1 MFWSFKNFTS
11 KVYRKGMKKRLILLL
26 IVLSLTFSGLS
37 SVFADYPD
45 APSDLLTL
53 KEKLNKSLV
62 VVKWTGN
69 KKGVAFAGNY
79 NLTKEEKNLGI
90 NSLLVTN
97 FSNISEDLSATRSCF
112 ARTRS
117 KDVALE
123 YLGKSY
129 QGTCQMYNSDQADL
143 ATIKSSLNLEPLNLY
158 DSYIP
163 SPGQWVVVAY
173 YAEGFGINLATS
185 RVRLINST
193 NYVLG
198 IDRLDVNL
206 TNGGIVFN
214 SLGNFVGVVTSFGL
228 GSAPSNYLKVHG
240 APLQCQTE
248 LRSAYTITNCPI
260 TQDKVWSQVNPGQVS
275 QPSATPTTT
284 PIPVRDV
291 SAEIIDARNAALD
304 SLNAAKEAMETYD
317 AAVEDCLAV
326 SEEFLLDIQELY
338 DSTSLSTYCETL
350 ATKAKLLT
358 SKIFALN
365 PSQAKTIDAAN
376 KMTDQANLFVE
387 DADNLVAQIQDVTDE
402 LSGTEELF
410 SSIVMIL
417 EPLNDAESEFIEAWN
432 VLNERLALLPKTSQG
447 AIQKSQ
453 VYKSSTIIVEQLRR
467 TLISR
472 DTLLE
477 KLSAFKD
484 PRKLKS
490 ITSQFV
496 ALKVNTTQ
504 LLALERSL
512 VSLNKAIPSN
522 VCSKGLQTVLTS
534 KSGICPAGYKKVST
548 L

>member
-1 MFWSFKNFTS
+1 
-11 KVYRKGMKKRLILLL
+11 MKKRLILLL
-26 IVLSLTFSGLS
+26 VVLSLTFSGLS

-45 APSDLLTL
+45 APSDLRAL

-158 DSYIP
+158 DSYVP

-185 RVRLINST
+185 RVRLVNSS

-198 IDRLDVNL
+198 IDRLDVTL

-304 SLNAAKEAMETYD
+304 SLNAAKEAMDTYD
-317 AAVEDCLAV
+317 SAVEDCLAV

-387 DADNLVAQIQDVTDE
+387 DADNLVAQIQDIADE
-402 LSGTEELF
+402 
-410 SSIVMIL
+410 SS
-417 EPLNDAESEFIEAWN
+417 
-432 VLNERLALLPKTSQG
+432 RGLAL
-447 AIQKSQ
+447 
-453 VYKSSTIIVEQLRR
+453 
-467 TLISR
+467 
-472 DTLLE
+472 
-477 KLSAFKD
+477 AFK
-484 PRKLKS
+484 
-490 ITSQFV
+490 
-496 ALKVNTTQ
+496 A
-504 LLALERSL
+504 
-512 VSLNKAIPSN
+512 
-522 VCSKGLQTVLTS
+522 
-534 KSGICPAGYKKVST
+534 KKQ
-548 L
+548 